1 MSVKR
6 REPKTDLKPL
16 LDLEGVVKKGMA
28 EAVKAAAAEGE
39 KAKKESLDRLKAG
52 RR

>member
-1 MSVKR
+1 VSARR

-16 LDLEGVVKKGMA
+16 LDLEGVVKKGME
-28 EAVKAAAAEGE
+28 EAVKRAAAEGE
-39 KAKKESLDRLKAG
+39 KAKKESLDRLKAA

>member
-1 MSVKR
+1 VSAKR
-6 REPKTDLKPL
+6 REPKVDLKPL
-16 LDLEGVVKKGMA
+16 LDLEGAVRKGMA

-39 KAKKESLDRLKAG
+39 KAKKESLDRLKAA